1 MYKKNLFLLQ
11 LFSLS
16 VIFCSAQRTSITDK
30 SKTSTTTTV
39 DRKSIEQLPF
49 SRNFNEFA
57 IMQNFGYT
65 HTSPENSDN
74 HTNNVNLNID
84 YNRFVMDHVGVGVE
98 LDLSSSKSESPNAFS
113 KSTNW
118 MLYGDVIYGTT
129 INNDFN
135 LYGKLSVGFGED
147 KFSATNTTSPKH
159 NQFGYK
165 FEVGSPIHMFDGG
178 GNYITP
184 FIGYNYIQQKNSS
197 GKTSDNEFNFG
208 FRFQNY
214 SPCDAYECDSHHD
227 RIFSR
232 NSYNT
237 GRSFIGYTSWG
248 DFGFGKSKFEYGNT
262 SFEDDISSGA
272 LNFEYGY
279 YFIPNLAIGAGVNL
293 NSQSTKSGSTK
304 YTSSQFVF
312 MPMVTANLPVDNCLN
327 NLFLQGGY
335 GFGSEK
341 NSSGSGDQKT
351 NITNYCFNLG
361 YNDYFSK
368 HIALTP
374 KIGYEWEI
382 FKNTSTNIKTKF
394 SGLEFGLGCS
404 MHF

>member
-1 MYKKNLFLLQ
+1 MYKKNLILLQ

-16 VIFCSAQRTSITDK
+16 VIFCSAQRTSIIDK

-49 SRNFNEFA
+49 SRNFNEFT

-65 HTSPENSDN
+65 RTSPENSN
-74 HTNNVNLNID
+74 THSSNINLNID

-98 LDLSSSKSESPNAFS
+98 LDLSSSKSESPNGFS

-118 MLYGDVIYGTT
+118 MLYGDVIYGTA
-129 INNDFN
+129 INNNFN

-147 KFSATNTTSPKH
+147 KFSATNTTSPKQ

-165 FEVGSPIHMFDGG
+165 LEIGSPVHLFDGG
-178 GNYITP
+178 GNYVTP
-184 FIGYNYIQQKNSS
+184 FISYNYLQQKNSS

-214 SPCDAYECDSHHD
+214 SPCSAYQCDSHHD

-232 NSYNT
+232 NTYGQ

-248 DFGFGKSKFEYGNT
+248 DFGFGKSKLEYGNNN
-262 SFEDDISSGA
+262 FEDDISGGA

-279 YFIPNLAIGAGVNL
+279 YFIPNLAIGAGINW
-293 NSQSTKSGSTK
+293 NSQTTKSGNTK
-304 YTSSQFVF
+304 YTSSKFVF
-312 MPMVTANLPVDNCLN
+312 MPMITANLPSEKCWN

-335 GFGSEK
+335 GFGFEK
-341 NSSGSGDQKT
+341 SSSGSGDQKT

-361 YNDYFSK
+361 YNDFFSK
-368 HIALTP
+368 HLAFTP
-374 KIGYEWEI
+374 KIGYEWES
-382 FKNTSTNIKTKF
+382 FKNTMTDVKTKF
-394 SGLEFGLGCS
+394 SGFEFGLGGTL
-404 MHF
+404 HF